1 MEELRVGNWV
11 ARREANGHLEWDW
24 AIYMNHE
31 TPFTAGGPFHA
42 DIYMMRVRPY
52 NTEHTAGLP
61 QLLGVHRVTSQV
73 EPMFIEALKQT
84 GGVVTDD
91 IILALLVSLSLTN

>member
-24 AIYMNHE
+24 AIYLNYGAASS
-31 TPFTAGGPFHA
+31 T
-42 DIYMMRVRPY
+42 DIYMMRVRHY

-91 IILALLVSLSLTN
+91 IITALLVSLSLTN